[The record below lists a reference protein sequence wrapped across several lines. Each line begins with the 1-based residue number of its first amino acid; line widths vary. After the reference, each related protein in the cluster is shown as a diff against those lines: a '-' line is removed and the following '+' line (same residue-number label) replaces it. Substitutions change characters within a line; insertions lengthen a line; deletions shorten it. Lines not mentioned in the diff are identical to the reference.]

1 MRAWAPD
8 TPTSL
13 RSWPLRPGRRLIVV
27 GLAAALVLGAP
38 TTAMADRGSGGA
50 TEGRFDRPQPGFASA
65 RTELRASTPSR
76 VGLDP
81 APLDAAWRAIEG
93 YSEPQATGR
102 PLYPG
107 GVLSYGHQGR
117 VVLTRATG
125 YARLYADGTGTPLPE
140 SDRIATRTDT
150 VYDLASVSKLFTS
163 VVVMQQV
170 EAGRVDLDAPVTRYL
185 PEFSEHSAASP
196 YDKRGVTVRQLLTHT
211 SGFPAF
217 LPLWRDHPDPPSR
230 LRAAITADLTAEVG
244 SRYLYSDLNLITLGA
259 LVSTVSGETL
269 DQLVADGITRPL
281 RMRDTG
287 YNPTDRVE
295 RDRIAATEFQ
305 TVPDRG
311 MVWGEVHD
319 ENAWSFGGVAGH
331 AGVFS
336 SARDL
341 GILAQAML
349 NGGAYDGQRIL
360 RADSVRQ
367 MITNENTEFATN
379 AHGLGFELDQRWY
392 MGGLSSLRTAG
403 HTGYTGTSLVIDFAS
418 RSFVILLTNRV
429 HPSRSWGSVNPA
441 RVAAAQGLAESLAV
455 RPREGRTA
463 WFSGTANARTAT
475 LTVPVAATPRPLR
488 LSWQQFT
495 DTEASDPLTLQVSG
509 DGTTWTTLPH
519 RLGTT
524 SIDGSYAI
532 SGVRRWQPASAEVPA
547 GTTAVRWTY
556 VQDAALSGRGIYLD
570 GITLRDGRRLVVDAE
585 HHPDRVTADGWTLA
599 TR

>member
-1 MRAWAPD
+1 MM
-8 TPTSL
+8 
-13 RSWPLRPGRRLIVV
+13 
-27 GLAAALVLGAP
+27 LGVP

-50 TEGRFDRPQPGFASA
+50 AEGRFDRPQPGFASP

-76 VGLDP
+76 AGLDP
-81 APLDAAWRAIEG
+81 EPLDAAWQAIQG
-93 YSEPQATGR
+93 YTRPQIATGR

-107 GVLSYGHQGR
+107 AVLSYGHQGK

-125 YARLYADGTGTPLPE
+125 YSRLYADGDGTQLPE
-140 SDRIATRTDT
+140 ADRIETRTDT
-150 VYDLASVSKLFTS
+150 IYDLASVSKLFTS
-163 VVVMQQV
+163 IVVMQQV
-170 EAGRVDLDAPVTRYL
+170 EAGRVDLDDPVAGYL
-185 PEFSEHSAASP
+185 PEFSEHSAPSP
-196 YDKRGVTVRQLLTHT
+196 YDKSGVTVRQLLTHT

-217 LPLWRDHPDPPSR
+217 LPLWRDYPDPASR
-230 LRAAITADLTAEVG
+230 LRAAVTADLTAQAG

-259 LVSTVSGETL
+259 LVTKVSGKPL
-269 DQLVADGITRPL
+269 DALVTDGITRPL

-287 YNPTDRVE
+287 YNPTDRVG

-305 TVPDRG
+305 AVPDRG

-336 SARDL
+336 TARDL
-341 GILAQAML
+341 GILAQTMI
-349 NGGAYDGQRIL
+349 NGGAYDGKRIL
-360 RADSVRQ
+360 RTASVQQ
-367 MITNENTEFATN
+367 MITNENTEFGSN

-475 LTVPVAATPRPLR
+475 LTVVRFRLRHGRSGSAGSSSSTPRR
-488 LSWQQFT
+488 LICSPCRSPV
-495 DTEASDPLTLQVSG
+495 TERPGPRFRTGSAQKA
-509 DGTTWTTLPH
+509 WTAPTRSPVC
-519 RLGTT
+519 G
-524 SIDGSYAI
+524 
-532 SGVRRWQPASAEVPA
+532 
-547 GTTAVRWTY
+547 
-556 VQDAALSGRGIYLD
+556 
-570 GITLRDGRRLVVDAE
+570 DGRRRSQRSRRA
-585 HHPDRVTADGWTLA
+585 PPPSAGPTSRTRPCPAGASTWTASPSGTGAGPWSTPSTIRIA
-599 TR
+599 

>member
-1 MRAWAPD
+1 M
-8 TPTSL
+8 
-13 RSWPLRPGRRLIVV
+13 PGSRLLVV
-27 GLAAALVLGAP
+27 GLAAAMVLGAP
-38 TTAMADRGSGGA
+38 TTAMADSGSGGA
-50 TEGRFDRPQPGFASA
+50 TEGRFDRPQPGFASP
-65 RTELRASTPSR
+65 RTELRTSTPSR

-81 APLDAAWRAIEG
+81 APLEAAWRAIEG
-93 YSEPQATGR
+93 YTEPQATGH

-107 GVLSYGHQGR
+107 AVLSYGHHGR

-125 YARLYADGTGTPLPE
+125 YSRLYADGSGSPLPE
-140 SDRIATRTDT
+140 ADRIRTRTDT
-150 VYDLASVSKLFTS
+150 IYDLASVSKLFTS
-163 VVVMQQV
+163 IVVMQQV

-185 PEFSEHSAASP
+185 PEFREHGATSP
-196 YDKRGVTVRQLLTHT
+196 YDKSGVTVRQLLTHT

-217 LPLWRDHPDPPSR
+217 LPLWRDHPDPASR
-230 LRAAITADLTAEVG
+230 LRAAVTADLTAEAG
-244 SRYLYSDLNLITLGA
+244 TRYLYSDLNLITLGA
-259 LVSTVSGETL
+259 LVTKVSGRTL

-287 YNPTDRVE
+287 YNPTTRAPRE
-295 RDRIAATEFQ
+295 RIAATEFQ
-305 TVPDRG
+305 AVPDRG

-336 SARDL
+336 TARDL
-341 GILAQAML
+341 GVLAQTML
-349 NGGAYDGQRIL
+349 DGGAYDGHRIL
-360 RADSVRQ
+360 RTTSVQQ
-367 MITNENTEFATN
+367 MITNENTEFGTN

-455 RPREGRTA
+455 RPRAGRTA

-475 LTVPVAATPRPLR
+475 VTVPLPSSARAQR
-488 LSWQQFT
+488 LSWQQLT
-495 DTEASDPLTLQVSG
+495 DTEASDPLTLQVSADG
-509 DGTTWTTLPH
+509 GTTWTTLPY
-519 RLGTT
+519 RLGGQVV
-524 SIDGSYAI
+524 DGPYAV
-532 SGVRRWQPASAEVPA
+532 SGVRRWERAVADVPA
-547 GTTAVRWTY
+547 GSAAVRWTY

-570 GITLRDGRRLVVDAE
+570 GITVRDGRRVVVDTE
-585 HHPDRVTADGWTLA
+585 RHPTLVRTDGWTPA

>member
-1 MRAWAPD
+1 MM
-8 TPTSL
+8 
-13 RSWPLRPGRRLIVV
+13 PGRRLFVV
-27 GLAAALVLGAP
+27 GLAAALVLGTP
-38 TTAMADRGSGGA
+38 TAAMADRGSGGA

-93 YSEPQATGR
+93 YTEPQATGR

-107 GVLSYGHQGR
+107 AVLSYGHHGR

-125 YARLYADGTGTPLPE
+125 YSRLYADGSGTPLPE

-150 VYDLASVSKLFTS
+150 IYDLASVSKLFTS
-163 VVVMQQV
+163 IVVMQQV
-170 EAGRVDLDAPVTRYL
+170 EAGRVDLDAPVARYL
-185 PEFSEHSAASP
+185 PEFTEHSAASP
-196 YDKRGVTVRQLLTHT
+196 YDKSGVTVRQLLTHT

-217 LPLWRDHPDPPSR
+217 VPLWKNFPDPASR
-230 LRAAITADLTAEVG
+230 VRGAVTADLTADAG
-244 SRYLYSDLNLITLGA
+244 TRYLYSDLNLITLGA
-259 LVSTVSGETL
+259 LVTRVSGKPL
-269 DQLVADGITRPL
+269 DALVAQGITRPL
-281 RMRDTG
+281 KMRDTG
-287 YNPTDRVE
+287 YNPTERAR

-305 TVPDRG
+305 AVPDRG

-336 SARDL
+336 TARDL
-341 GILAQAML
+341 GVLAQTML
-349 NGGAYDGQRIL
+349 NGGTYDGHRIL
-360 RADSVRQ
+360 RSTSVRQ
-367 MITNENTEFATN
+367 MITNENAEFATD

-463 WFSGTANARTAT
+463 WFSQTANARTAT
-475 LTVPVAATPRPLR
+475 LTVPVPAAPRPLR

-495 DTEASDPLTLQVSG
+495 DTEASDPLTLQVSS
-509 DGTTWTTLPH
+509 DGTTWTTLPY
-519 RLGTT
+519 RLGTE
-524 SIDGSYAI
+524 SIAGPYAI

-547 GTTAVRWTY
+547 GATAVRWTY

-570 GITLRDGRRLVVDAE
+570 GITLRDGRRVVLDTE
-585 HHPDRVTADGWTLA
+585 RHPDRVVADGWTPA
-599 TR
+599 IR

>member
-1 MRAWAPD
+1 M
-8 TPTSL
+8 
-13 RSWPLRPGRRLIVV
+13 
-27 GLAAALVLGAP
+27 VLGVP
-38 TTAMADRGSGGA
+38 TAAMADRGSGGA
-50 TEGRFDRPQPGFASA
+50 TEGRFDRPQPGFASP

-76 VGLDP
+76 LGLDP
-81 APLDAAWRAIEG
+81 APLDAAWRTIEG
-93 YSEPQATGR
+93 YTQPQASGR

-107 GVLSYGHQGR
+107 AVLSYGHQGR

-125 YARLYADGTGTPLPE
+125 YSRLYADADGTQLPE
-140 SDRIATRTDT
+140 ADRLATRTDT
-150 VYDLASVSKLFTS
+150 IYDLASVSKLFTS
-163 VVVMQQV
+163 IVVMQQV
-170 EAGRVDLDAPVTRYL
+170 EAGRVDLDAPVSRYL
-185 PEFSEHSAASP
+185 PEFSEHSTTSP
-196 YDKRGVTVRQLLTHT
+196 FDKSGVTVRQLLTHT

-217 LPLWRDHPDPPSR
+217 LPLWRDHPDPASR
-230 LRAAITADLTAEVG
+230 LRAAVTADLTAEAG

-259 LVSTVSGETL
+259 LVSDVSGKTL
-269 DQLVADGITRPL
+269 DQLVADGITQPL

-287 YNPTDRVE
+287 YNPTTRAS

-305 TVPDRG
+305 AVPDRG

-336 SARDL
+336 TARDL
-341 GILAQAML
+341 GILAQTMI
-349 NGGAYDGQRIL
+349 NGGAYDGHRIL
-360 RADSVRQ
+360 RTASVRQ
-367 MITNENTEFATN
+367 MITNENSEFGTN

-441 RVAAAQGLAESLAV
+441 RVAAAQGLALSLAV

-475 LTVPVAATPRPLR
+475 LTVPIPASARPLR
-488 LSWQQFT
+488 LTWQQFV

-509 DGTTWTTLPH
+509 DGTTWTTLPY
-519 RLGTT
+519 RLGAENV
-524 SIDGSYAI
+524 DGPYAI
-532 SGVRRWQPASAEVPA
+532 SGLRRWQQASAEVPV

-570 GITLRDGRRLVVDAE
+570 GIAVRDGRRIVVDTERRPAA
-585 HHPDRVTADGWTLA
+585 VIADGWTPA

>member
-1 MRAWAPD
+1 M
-8 TPTSL
+8 S
-13 RSWPLRPGRRLIVV
+13 GRRLIVV

-38 TTAMADRGSGGA
+38 TTAMADRGPGGA
-50 TEGRFDRPQPGFASA
+50 SAGRFDRPQPGFASP
-65 RTELRASTPSR
+65 RTELRTSNPAR
-76 VGLDP
+76 AGLDP
-81 APLDAAWRAIEG
+81 APLEAAWAAIKG
-93 YSEPQATGR
+93 YTEAQAAGR

-107 GVLSYGHQGR
+107 AVLTYGHQGR
-117 VVLTRATG
+117 VVMTRATG
-125 YARLYADGTGTPLPE
+125 WSRLYADGTGTQLPE
-140 SDRIATRTDT
+140 TDRIATRTDT
-150 VYDLASVSKLFTS
+150 IYDLASVSKLFTS
-163 VVVMQQV
+163 IVVMQQV
-170 EAGRVDLDAPVTRYL
+170 EAGRVELDAPVARYL

-196 YDKRGVTVRQLLTHT
+196 YEKSGVTVRQLLTHT

-217 LPLWRDHPDPPSR
+217 LPLWRDYPDPASR
-230 LRAAITADLTAEVG
+230 LRAAVTADLTAEAG

-259 LVSTVSGETL
+259 LVSKVSGKPL
-269 DQLVADGITRPL
+269 DVLVAEGITRPL
-281 RMRDTG
+281 TMRDTG

-305 TVPDRG
+305 AVPDRG

-336 SARDL
+336 TARDL
-341 GILAQAML
+341 GILAQTMI
-349 NGGAYDGQRIL
+349 NGGAYDGRRIL
-360 RADSVRQ
+360 RTASVQQ
-367 MITNENTEFATN
+367 MITNENTEFGDD

-475 LTVPVAATPRPLR
+475 LTVPLTAPPRPLR
-488 LSWQQFT
+488 LSWHQLV
-495 DTEASDPLTLQVSG
+495 DTEASDPLTLQVST
-509 DGTTWTTLPH
+509 DGTTWTTLQY
-519 RLGTT
+519 RLG
-524 SIDGSYAI
+524 SEAVDGPYAI
-532 SGVRRWQPASAEVPA
+532 SGLRRWQSAAAEVPA
-547 GTTAVRWTY
+547 GATAVRWTY
-556 VQDAALSGRGIYLD
+556 IQDATPSGRGIYLD
-570 GITLRDGRRLVVDAE
+570 GITVREGRRVVVDTE
-585 HHPDRVTADGWTLA
+585 RHPDLVQTTGWTPA